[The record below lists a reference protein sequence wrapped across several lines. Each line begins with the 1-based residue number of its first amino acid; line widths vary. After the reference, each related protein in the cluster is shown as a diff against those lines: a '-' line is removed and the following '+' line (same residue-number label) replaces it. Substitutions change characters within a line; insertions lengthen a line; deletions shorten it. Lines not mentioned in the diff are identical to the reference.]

1 MIFEEKYFSR
11 YIILIDQI
19 SLLLLKI
26 LGNIC
31 IVIICFPVDDV
42 INFEINFS
50 YKPFSCNSDQV
61 KHEKSF

>member
-26 LGNIC
+26 LGNMC

-50 YKPFSCNSDQV
+50 YKPFPCNPGQV
-61 KHEKSF
+61 KNEKSF